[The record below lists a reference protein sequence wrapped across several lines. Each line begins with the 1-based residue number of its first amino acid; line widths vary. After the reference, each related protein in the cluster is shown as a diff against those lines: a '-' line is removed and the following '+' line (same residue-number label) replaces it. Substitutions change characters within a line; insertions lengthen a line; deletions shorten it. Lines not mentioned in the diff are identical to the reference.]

1 MISKKLIILG
11 LVIVLVGMLWPFI
24 EKLQLGRL
32 PGDISIKREG
42 FGFYFPITTCLLIS
56 GILSLLL
63 WFFRK

>member
-11 LVIVLVGMLWPFI
+11 LIIILIGVLWPLI
-24 EKLQLGRL
+24 EKLNLGRL

-42 FGFYFPITTCLLIS
+42 FGFYFPIATCLLIS
-56 GILSLLL
+56 GIISLIL